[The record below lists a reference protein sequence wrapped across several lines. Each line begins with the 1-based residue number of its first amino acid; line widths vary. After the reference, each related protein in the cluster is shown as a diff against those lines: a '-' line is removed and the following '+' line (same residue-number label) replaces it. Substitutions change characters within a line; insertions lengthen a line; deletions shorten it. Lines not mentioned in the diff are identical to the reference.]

1 VLWCIRDLW
10 FYSGKRE
17 ILCKY
22 CDFIIEESN
31 RIISYISGNNILEMP
46 EKRFLDWPTS
56 SNAPA
61 VDAGLHAL
69 AIIALKAA
77 KEMLDCLER
86 DTANIACAVS
96 RLMDKVPDP
105 NGSKS
110 AAALLTLSGAGDFRS
125 VLETSPFEGVST
137 FLGHYVIDA
146 KTNSSA
152 LKLIKEYWGAM
163 LKMGATSFW
172 EDFDLAWCEN
182 AFRIDQMPVSGKRD
196 IHADFGSYCY
206 KGLRHSLCHGWAAG
220 PAAWC
225 SRKILGVTPA
235 APGFSKITFTPDL
248 CRLEYASGTIP
259 TPCGEISVK
268 LKQGAEPEITLPPQV
283 EIVK

>member
-1 VLWCIRDLW
+1 
-10 FYSGKRE
+10 
-17 ILCKY
+17 
-22 CDFIIEESN
+22 
-31 RIISYISGNNILEMP
+31 
-46 EKRFLDWPTS
+46 
-56 SNAPA
+56 
-61 VDAGLHAL
+61 
-69 AIIALKAA
+69 
-77 KEMLDCLER
+77 
-86 DTANIACAVS
+86 
-96 RLMDKVPDP
+96 
-105 NGSKS
+105 
-110 AAALLTLSGAGDFRS
+110 
-125 VLETSPFEGVST
+125 
-137 FLGHYVIDA
+137 
-146 KTNSSA
+146 
-152 LKLIKEYWGAM
+152 
-163 LKMGATSFW
+163 MGATSFW